1 VTWSYCYLYVMLDI
15 FSRYVVG
22 WMIAPAES
30 AVLAQRLISELEG
43 PDSMLSPEQWLHNRV
58 AKRGLIICDK
68 DNGLH
73 VGYSYNYLDL
83 LNWCPGGYGCLDSQR
98 TGSANVPWAGL
109 SSKTNGKSE
118 TSSGHHTLSL

>member
-1 VTWSYCYLYVMLDI
+1 VWSWDITKLLGPVTWSYCYRYVMLDI

-22 WMIAPAES
+22 WMIATAES
-30 AVLAQRLISELEG
+30 AVLAQRLISGLEG

-68 DNGLH
+68 DTGLH

-83 LNWCPGGYGCLDSQR
+83 LNRDFPLALRPNGSQYG
-98 TGSANVPWAGL
+98 
-109 SSKTNGKSE
+109 K
-118 TSSGHHTLSL
+118 